1 MMKSLKFILI
11 LGLIFFKAAICNAA
25 EQVIFVPHD
34 ARPICFQETAE
45 VVEAAGYEVLTPPE
59 ELFGGKGE
67 YMGQPEEL
75 WQWLEAKV
83 PSAKAAVV
91 SVDSLFYG
99 GLIPSRKHEI
109 TPKVLTER
117 LERFKALR
125 AKNPKLKIYAFASL
139 MRTPQAGVA
148 GFTEEPEYYVPYG
161 SRIFRLTALLDK
173 SETAGLSGSEWAEVS
188 YLKSAIPADVLN
200 DWFERRDKNLTV
212 TKTFIDILEQGGINC
227 LVIGRDDNAA
237 LSQTHKEHRDL
248 NHYAEK
254 YNLDES
260 KYQTLAGIDEIGL
273 LLLTRALNDL
283 REEAPKININF
294 NKGKGGKTVPAFSD
308 EEIGESIAKAVT
320 LAGGRI
326 VDDPAGTDLV
336 LLVNTDLAGKTHQA
350 HNALPDSMIK
360 LDTKRIDKSA
370 ESFADMVEEYIAGGY
385 PVAVADVAFANGSD
399 NTLMDKLYTRGL
411 LFKVQ
416 AYSGWNTATNSTG
429 FALGTGMLAKSM
441 SNDAKD
447 RLLVRRYLEDWGYQ
461 ANVRTFIGS
470 QLYNSREGGVIY
482 YSLGSHTQTVADRV
496 TWFMREFA
504 AKHLPPFACLKNLE
518 VTLPWDRMFECDIDL
533 KR

>member
-1 MMKSLKFILI
+1 MGNVKFILT
-11 LGLIFFKAAICNAA
+11 LSLIWLLPTFCSAA
-25 EQVIFVPHD
+25 EQLIFVPHD

-45 VVEAAGYEVLTPPE
+45 VVEATGYEVLMPPE

-67 YMGQPEEL
+67 YMGQPEEI
-75 WQWLEAKV
+75 WQWLESKV
-83 PSAKAAVV
+83 KSAEAAVV
-91 SVDSLFYG
+91 SIDSLFYG

-109 TPKVLTER
+109 TPEVLKER
-117 LERFKALR
+117 IERFKALR
-125 AKNPKLKIYAFASL
+125 TKNPKLKIYAFASL

-173 SETAGLSGSEWAEVS
+173 SEIDGLSESEWAEVS

-200 DWFERRDKNLTV
+200 DWFGRRDKNLTV
-212 TKTFIDILEQGGINC
+212 TKQFLDLLEQGGINC
-227 LVIGRDDNAA
+227 LVIGRDDNAT

-248 NHYAEK
+248 NHYAKK

-283 REEAPKININF
+283 RKERPKININF
-294 NKGKGGKTVPAFSD
+294 NKGKGSKTIPAFSD

-326 VDDPAGTDLV
+326 VDDPANTDLI
-336 LLVNTDLAGKTHQA
+336 LLVNTDLSGKTHLS
-350 HNALPDSMIK
+350 HNALPDSMVK

-370 ESFADMVEEYIAGGY
+370 ENFAAMVEEYIEGNY
-385 PVAVADVAFANGSD
+385 PVAVADVAFANGAD
-399 NTLMDKLYTRGL
+399 NTLMDKLYSKGL

-461 ANVRTFIGS
+461 ANVRTFIGT

-496 TWFMREFA
+496 TWFMRDFA
-504 AKHLPPFACLKNLE
+504 TKHLPPFDYLKDLE

-533 KR
+533 KY